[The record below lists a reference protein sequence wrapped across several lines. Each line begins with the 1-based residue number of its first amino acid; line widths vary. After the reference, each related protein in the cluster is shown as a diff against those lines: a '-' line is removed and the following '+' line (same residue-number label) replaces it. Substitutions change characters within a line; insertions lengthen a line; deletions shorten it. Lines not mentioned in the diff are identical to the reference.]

1 MAAEHQ
7 LLLILHAAL
16 QDSAAQLQSAMCT
29 AMAIAALH
37 SAGPEGM
44 GLEAVLNAAPAP
56 GRGLLDNC
64 LPRTMQT
71 VC

>member
-1 MAAEHQ
+1 MAV
-7 LLLILHAAL
+7 AAL
-16 QDSAAQLQSAMCT
+16 R
-29 AMAIAALH
+29 

-44 GLEAVLNAAPAP
+44 GVEAVLNAAPAP

-71 VC
+71 VGWGVALLPHKAASSLMHKRTLTD